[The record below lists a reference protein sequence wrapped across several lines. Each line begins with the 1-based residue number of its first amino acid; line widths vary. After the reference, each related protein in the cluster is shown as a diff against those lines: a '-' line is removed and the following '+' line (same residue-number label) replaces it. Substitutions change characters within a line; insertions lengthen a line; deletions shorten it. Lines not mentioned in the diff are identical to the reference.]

1 MWIYIIIGALCYLI
15 SQFLLSYIF
24 LHSQEES
31 EQEQGLA
38 VFEEVVA
45 PAMVEC
51 QELLK
56 KTGDTV
62 SDQGLELLAKW
73 KLGMKK

>member
-1 MWIYIIIGALCYLI
+1 MAA
-15 SQFLLSYIF
+15 
-24 LHSQEES
+24 
-31 EQEQGLA
+31 EQELA

-56 KTGDTV
+56 KTGDKV
-62 SDQGLELLAKW
+62 SDGGLELLAKW

>member
-1 MWIYIIIGALCYLI
+1 M
-15 SQFLLSYIF
+15 
-24 LHSQEES
+24 
-31 EQEQGLA
+31 A

-56 KTGDTV
+56 KTKDEV
-62 SDQGLELLAKW
+62 SAEGLEALAKW

>member
-1 MWIYIIIGALCYLI
+1 MM
-15 SQFLLSYIF
+15 
-24 LHSQEES
+24 
-31 EQEQGLA
+31 

-56 KTGDTV
+56 KTGDNI
-62 SDQGLELLAKW
+62 SNDGLEALAKW